1 MNSPISNQIQLTPRA
16 VKGLRT
22 LLLVAA
28 FAMLAGACFAAT
40 PAPTDASLDGA
51 YVFHF
56 SSVKEVNW
64 FKSVTCHYPKASYT
78 FTGGGQS
85 ADNEVITGEAIFD
98 GKGHVTLNFTDN
110 RKFDETESNA
120 SVSITCPAK
129 AGEPANIDNGQM
141 VLYPAT
147 SGSYK
152 GTYTVKSDGSA
163 AITLPDGEG
172 GLGLNLAA
180 FNSAGLSTTVLID
193 NADGTDGFLSGIAVH
208 K

>member
-1 MNSPISNQIQLTPRA
+1 MNSPKSHHIELTPRA

-28 FAMLAGACFAAT
+28 FAMLAGACFAGT
-40 PAPTDASLDGA
+40 PAPTDASLDGT

-56 SSVKEVNW
+56 SNVKEVNW
-64 FKSVTCHYPKASYT
+64 YKTVTCSYPKAKYT

-85 ADNEVITGEAIFD
+85 VDSEIIMGEATFD
-98 GKGHVTLNFTDN
+98 GKGHVSINFTDYH
-110 RKFDETESNA
+110 KFDESASNA
-120 SVSITCPAK
+120 TVSIACPAK
-129 AGEPANIDNGQM
+129 EGAPPNIDNGQL
-141 VLYPAT
+141 VFEAP
-147 SGSYK
+147 SS
-152 GTYTVKSDGSA
+152 GTYTGTYSVKSNGSA

-172 GLGLNLAA
+172 YLGLNLAA

-193 NADGTDGFLSGIAVH
+193 NPDGTDGFLSGIAVH